1 MDTNTLILL
10 AALGFGGYMLI
21 QSQKRDRQDQAV
33 ANALAMQAQADA
45 AARAAESSWSGLANK
60 AFDLI
65 F

>member
-10 AALGFGGYMLI
+10 AALGVGGYLLI
-21 QSQKRDRQDQAV
+21 QSQRKAAQDQS
-33 ANALAMQAQADA
+33 LATVLAAQAQADA